1 MQLHA
6 SRYQLW
12 KTLQLD
18 ASRYQLW
25 KTLQLDASRY
35 QLWSLAKDRSPSVR
49 KVTAVPQVARA
60 EVASHA
66 WGLQSHTVT

>member
-12 KTLQLD
+12 KTLQLH

-25 KTLQLDASRY
+25 KTLQLHASRY
-35 QLWSLAKDRSPSVR
+35 QLWMFAKDRSPSLR
-49 KVTAVPQVARA
+49 N
-60 EVASHA
+60 EC
-66 WGLQSHTVT
+66 

>member
-12 KTLQLD
+12 KTLQLH

-25 KTLQLDASRY
+25 KTLQLHASRN
-35 QLWSLAKDRSPSVR
+35 QLWMLAKDRSPQVR
-49 KVTAVPQVARA
+49 K
-60 EVASHA
+60 EVVLCFAF
-66 WGLQSHTVT
+66 

>member
-12 KTLQLD
+12 KTLQLH

-25 KTLQLDASRY
+25 KTLQLHASRY
-35 QLWSLAKDRSPSVR
+35 QLWMFAKDRSPTVR
-49 KVTAVPQVARA
+49 LRVRA
-60 EVASHA
+60 QHPY
-66 WGLQSHTVT
+66 LY